1 MNETRNRDC
10 DYIISVNLVTFLILW
25 KIGKHEEAKRYVD
38 INRKLIESLI
48 EDDILNIPEEDD
60 EEQKI
65 GDLIGVANTS
75 LSVILES
82 T

>member
-1 MNETRNRDC
+1 M
-10 DYIISVNLVTFLILW
+10 TFLILW
-25 KIGKHEEAKRYVD
+25 KIGKFEEAKRYVD

-48 EDDILNIPEEDD
+48 EDDLLNID
-60 EEQKI
+60 EEEELKEER
-65 GDLIGVANTS
+65 GVPNTS